1 MRLVMH
7 YELSVLA
14 IHGERQLF
22 FDDPSIE
29 TVCEVTRTFH
39 QPTEYDMSH
48 CPAVNGQDSVLVRRG
63 QIYA

>member
-14 IHGERQLF
+14 IHGERHLF
-22 FDDPSIE
+22 SDDLLIE

-39 QPTEYDMSH
+39 QPTEYDVTH
-48 CPAVNGQDSVLVRRG
+48 GPAVNGQHSVLVRGG
-63 QIYA
+63 QTYA